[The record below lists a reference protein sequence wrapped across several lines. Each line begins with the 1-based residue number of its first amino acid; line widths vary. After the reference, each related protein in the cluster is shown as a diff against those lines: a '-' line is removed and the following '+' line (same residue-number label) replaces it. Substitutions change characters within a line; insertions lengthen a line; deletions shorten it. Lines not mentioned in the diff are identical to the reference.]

1 MAASM
6 SLSYLS
12 MRLTQLVVMIAG
24 SLLRARTAS

>member
-12 MRLTQLVVMIAG
+12 MRVTQLVVLVAG
-24 SLLRARTAS
+24 SYFVLRGRV